1 MTDFAPS
8 FPAVPV
14 RILALL
20 VFAAGLATA
29 QPWVLLLGIALLG
42 GLAIVVRVRHSAVSS
57 LRIVNLLRRVR
68 WLLLAILIL
77 YGWFLPGTPV
87 LPELGS
93 LSPTQEGLWQGLLRV
108 AALCGIVAAVYLLL
122 TTTARGELVAG
133 LLWFGRP
140 LRRAGID
147 DRRFAVRLVLALE
160 AVPQVQDLARAA
172 LADAA
177 GGSRVQRLGN
187 AAAKLLQTTLAR
199 AEHAPGEIA
208 APDPQPV
215 PAWQWGMPLGLAVLL
230 WAATHL

>member
-1 MTDFAPS
+1 MTKSAS
-8 FPAVPV
+8 IFPAVPV

-20 VFAAGLATA
+20 VFAAALATA
-29 QPWVLLLGIALLG
+29 LPRVLLLGSVLLAA
-42 GLAIVVRVRHSAVSS
+42 LAIVVRVRHSAVSS

-87 LPELGS
+87 LPEWGAW
-93 LSPTQEGLWQGLLRV
+93 SPTQEGLWQGLLRV

-122 TTTARGELVAG
+122 ATTARGELVSG

-140 LRRAGID
+140 LRRIGID

-160 AVPQVQDLARAA
+160 AVPQVQDLARDA
-172 LADAA
+172 LAQP
-177 GGSRVQRLGN
+177 GGGTRMQRLGK
-187 AAAKLLQTTLAR
+187 AAANLLQATLAR
-199 AEHAPGEIA
+199 AEQAPGEIA

-215 PAWQWGMPLGLAVLL
+215 PAWQWLLPAALATLLVL
-230 WAATHL
+230 AGHA